1 MKIFFLDK
9 TPPPK
14 PKKSTKTT
22 TTYKKKCK
30 FCGKTFETTCPAQIY
45 CSGACRYAN
54 ERANCTKQAP
64 PILRAKKKKK
74 RTIDDYIAESEA
86 CGLSYGQYKAQLRL
100 GKTFEELKAAYEEK
114 KAGVW

>member
-1 MKIFFLDK
+1 MNK
-9 TPPPK
+9 TSSKRP
-14 PKKSTKTT
+14 
-22 TTYKKKCK
+22 TTYDKPCK
-30 FCGKTFETTCPAQIY
+30 FCGKVFEAINPNQIY
-45 CSGACRYAN
+45 CSVDCRYEHTLAESKKKTA
-54 ERANCTKQAP
+54 ERKNPAP

-114 KAGVW
+114 KAGAW

>member
-1 MKIFFLDK
+1 MKFFFMDK
-9 TPPPK
+9 TSPK
-14 PKKSTKTT
+14 RL

-54 ERANCTKQAP
+54 ERTNRTKQAP

-74 RTIDDYIAESEA
+74 TIDDYIAESEA
-86 CGLSYGQYKAQLRL
+86 CGLSYGKYKAQLRL
-100 GKTFEELKAAYEEK
+100 GKSFEELKAAYEEK